1 MRLEKVTEKIKSR
14 RKFLRQI
21 MTTGINK
28 VLIMFGKLAPWKG
41 ATNHG
46 E

>member
-1 MRLEKVTEKIKSR
+1 MRVEKVTENIKPR
-14 RKFLRQI
+14 RKFLHQI

-28 VLIMFGKLAPWKG
+28 VLIMPGKLTTFKG